1 MRPLRSYIYFS
12 KPYQLLMNWA
22 KRIHFFNKE
31 LSLYLITAIF
41 LKKLRDNEINLKA
54 SAVAFNFTLAI
65 FPAII
70 FLFTL
75 VPYLPID
82 NLQEEMM
89 ALISEVAPN
98 SLYGQVSDTVY
109 DIINKP
115 RGGLLSFGFITA
127 LFLATNGMIALM
139 NAFDSCYRSNK
150 KKRTFLKKRLIATF
164 LTLLLASILFL
175 TIVLL
180 IVGRIILD
188 ALSEFDL
195 MNKFYINLLDILRY
209 IAVILMF
216 FLSNSVI
223 FYLAPSVHNRWSF
236 FSIGSFIA
244 TGLSILVSILFSFYI
259 DNFGMYNKVYGSI
272 GAMIGIMVWILAI
285 SNVLLIGFEIN
296 TTIDTAKSHLKRL
309 ERQLEKELDVSMGG
323 WSEADKR

>member
-1 MRPLRSYIYFS
+1 MRSIRSYIYFS
-12 KPYQLLMNWA
+12 KPSQSLMKWA
-22 KRIHFFNKE
+22 KRVKLFNKE
-31 LSLYLITAIF
+31 LSLYLISAIF
-41 LKKLRDNEINLKA
+41 LKKLKDNEINMKA

-82 NLQEEMM
+82 NLQDEILM
-89 ALISEVAPN
+89 LLSDVSPDSIDGQ
-98 SLYGQVSDTVY
+98 LYATVN

-115 RGGLLSFGFITA
+115 REGLLSFGFITA

-139 NAFDSCYRSNK
+139 NAFDSCYRSDK
-150 KKRTFLKKRLIATF
+150 KKRGFLKKRLIATF
-164 LTLLLASILFL
+164 LTFILAFILFM

-188 ALSEFDL
+188 ALSEIEL

-209 IAVILMF
+209 VAVILMF
-216 FLSNSVI
+216 FISNSVI
-223 FYLAPSVHNRWSF
+223 FYLAPSVHRRWKF
-236 FSIGSFIA
+236 FSIGSVIA
-244 TGLSILVSILFSFYI
+244 TGLSILVSVLFSFYL
-259 DNFGMYNKVYGSI
+259 DNFGLYNKIYGSI
-272 GAMIGIMVWILAI
+272 GAMIGVMVWILAI
-285 SNVLLIGFEIN
+285 SNVLLIGFEVN

-309 ERQLEKELDVSMGG
+309 ERKLEREMEASMG
-323 WSEADKR
+323 S